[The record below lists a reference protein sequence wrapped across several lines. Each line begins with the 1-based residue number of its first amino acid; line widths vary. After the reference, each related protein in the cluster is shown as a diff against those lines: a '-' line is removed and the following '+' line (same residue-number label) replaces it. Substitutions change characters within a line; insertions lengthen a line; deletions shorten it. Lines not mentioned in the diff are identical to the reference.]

1 MLALRPAR
9 PVRAREAG
17 AASAHT
23 SQDLV
28 REFHEAF
35 GLDAASGPVGVTPE
49 LARHRQVLL
58 EEEVAELGE
67 ATASGRLVDIAH
79 ELADVVYLAYGT
91 AVVHGID
98 LDAVLAE
105 VHRANMSKLG
115 PDGRPVLRED
125 GKVLKGAGYRPPRV
139 ADVLRAQ
146 S

>member
-1 MLALRPAR
+1 MTDTAPA
-9 PVRAREAG
+9 PAP
-17 AASAHT
+17 SPT

-28 REFHEAF
+28 RAFHRAF
-35 GLDAASGPVGVTPE
+35 GLGVGSAPANVSPE

-58 EEEVAELGE
+58 EEEVAELAE
-67 ATASGRLVDIAH
+67 ATESGRLADIAQ
-79 ELADVVYLAYGT
+79 ELADVVYIAYGT
-91 AVVHGID
+91 AAVHGID

-115 PDGRPVLRED
+115 PDGRPSYRED
-125 GKVLKGAGYRPPRV
+125 GKVLKGPSYRPPQV